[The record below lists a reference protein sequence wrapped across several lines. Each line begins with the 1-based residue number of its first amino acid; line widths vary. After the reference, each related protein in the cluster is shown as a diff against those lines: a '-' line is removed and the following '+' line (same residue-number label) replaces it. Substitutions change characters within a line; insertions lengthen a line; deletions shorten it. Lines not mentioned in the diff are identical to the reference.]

1 MVVSFLASVVVVSST
16 GVAVVV
22 NSSFPA
28 CVV

>member
-1 MVVSFLASVVVVSST
+1 MVVSFLVVLSST

-28 CVV
+28 FFPSFP